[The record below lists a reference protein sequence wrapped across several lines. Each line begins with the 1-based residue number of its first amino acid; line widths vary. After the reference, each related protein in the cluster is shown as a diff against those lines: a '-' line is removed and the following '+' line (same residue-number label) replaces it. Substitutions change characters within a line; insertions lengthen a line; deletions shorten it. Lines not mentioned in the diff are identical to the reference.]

1 MCELLN
7 KAILQL
13 RVGNNSC
20 TDYDSYL
27 FSSCVLGN
35 FYYGYSRT
43 FSKPTKFCSNVD
55 VHWID
60 VVVRKYTIS
69 DLELATGRFEWKV
82 DGIVGNDLGLGRNRT
97 RSLVVCVALPYS
109 IDSRRRIFDS
119 S

>member
-55 VHWID
+55 VH
-60 VVVRKYTIS
+60 
-69 DLELATGRFEWKV
+69 
-82 DGIVGNDLGLGRNRT
+82 
-97 RSLVVCVALPYS
+97 
-109 IDSRRRIFDS
+109 
-119 S
+119 